1 MCACVCTQRWKI
13 DLGQPAKA
21 HSNLG
26 CLTLPLPTSS
36 FLFYSPSSPID
47 FLTVTARPRVRTR
60 QHVRVTSTNGKL
72 GEKKTKTAEA
82 IKEKKRWKKKCLV
95 HSKLKAGLPCWK
107 RGKSKQ
113 FTCNLSTAD
122 FSSPSSSHGFSRRHL
137 RRHTLMT
144 NPHLEFPKGTGVII
158 SLSSRRNGLWPRF
171 PYGVLMCGAVDG
183 KILRI
188 INF

>member
-1 MCACVCTQRWKI
+1 MCPPRGETLTSGNRRELTATLVPWPF
-13 DLGQPAKA
+13 LYPLP
-21 HSNLG
+21 SFYS
-26 CLTLPLPTSS
+26 TLPSS
-36 FLFYSPSSPID
+36 TLD
-47 FLTVTARPRVRTR
+47 FLTVTAKPRVRTR

-72 GEKKTKTAEA
+72 DKK
-82 IKEKKRWKKKCLV
+82 KKSGWSDKRRDEMKKKCLV

-107 RGKSKQ
+107 LGKSEQ
-113 FTCNLSTAD
+113 FTCNLLTAD
-122 FSSPSSSHGFSRRHL
+122 FSSSSSSNSHGFSRRHL
-137 RRHTLMT
+137 RRHALMT

-158 SLSSRRNGLWPRF
+158 LLSARRNCLWPRF